1 MAKELNEKS
10 IKDRLEVLENDITK
24 VSEQMVSLDK
34 QKSDAIA
41 MLNALNGAKQQCMNF
56 LKDISDEDYM
66 NRFLNNVEFYINLS
80 NVGSD
85 PINSLDVSM
94 LTNDPLNETKKIC
107 A

>member
-56 LKDISDEDYM
+56 LKDISDEDQ
-66 NRFLNNVEFYINLS
+66 EGQEEGAS
-80 NVGSD
+80 SSEGDDS
-85 PINSLDVSM
+85 
-94 LTNDPLNETKKIC
+94 
-107 A
+107 